1 MLRVLVAE
9 DSVTAR
15 ELLVAILRTDS
26 DIVVVGEAKNG
37 AEAVAL
43 TKELKPDVVT
53 MDIRMPTMD
62 GFEATRQIMVEAPTP
77 IVIVSGTVDGR
88 DVETSLH
95 ALRAGALTVMPK
107 PPGPDDVEFDDACRH
122 LVRTIKAMAA
132 VKVVRRW
139 PERRRHW
146 RASPTAELRARPR
159 IVVMAASTGGP
170 AALARILS
178 DLPPDFDLPV
188 VVVQHIATGFVEGF
202 ATWLNTLASLPVRVA
217 RNGDALRPGSV
228 LVAPDD
234 AHLTV
239 AGRCTVA
246 VSHAAPVG
254 GFRPSGSVLFE
265 SAAHVFG
272 SAAVAVILTGMGED
286 GVAGLHAVRRAGGR
300 IIAQD
305 EETSVVFGMPGAAVA
320 GGLPDMV
327 LPLDAI
333 PSCLQDLVRA

>member
-15 ELLVAILRTDS
+15 ELLVAILRSDS

-107 PPGPDDVEFDDACRH
+107 PPGPDGVEFEDACRH

-139 PERRRHW
+139 PERRPQR
-146 RASPTAELRARPR
+146 RVPPATALRARPR

-178 DLPPDFDLPV
+178 DLPPDFDLPI
-188 VVVQHIATGFVEGF
+188 VVVQHIASGFVEGF
-202 ATWLNTLASLPVRVA
+202 ATWLNTLASLPVTVA
-217 RNGDALRPGSV
+217 RDGDALRPGSV

-239 AGRCTVA
+239 ADPSTVA
-246 VSHAAPVG
+246 VSHAPPVG

-320 GGLPDMV
+320 GGLPDML

-333 PSCLQDLVRA
+333 HSCLQDLMRA